1 MSSQGKTSVDQ
12 RTSALIS
19 VPVFLHPPIENHLP
33 GGIPS
38 SWKPHGGQG
47 YFHTSAT
54 RREAGLP
61 ELNTTRRSVS
71 VLQVKG
77 LSAGYGPIQ
86 VLRRI
91 TLHVSRGEIVAL
103 VGANGAGKSTLL
115 RALSGLHRPWEGE
128 ILFDAEPI
136 HRAPPDHIVRRGL
149 VQVPEARQLFPNMT
163 VRENVELGG
172 YVHGRKHVEASLRKV
187 FDLFPPLAAR
197 PGQKAGSLSGGEQ
210 QMLSI
215 ARALMARPRLL
226 VLDEPSMGLAPLLV
240 EEIYGT
246 IEALHREGTTVLLVE
261 QNAMGAL
268 AVAERAYVMES
279 GRIVLSGDA
288 SELMEHDDVQ
298 RAYLGKEY
306 RHKWER

>member
-1 MSSQGKTSVDQ
+1 M
-12 RTSALIS
+12 
-19 VPVFLHPPIENHLP
+19 
-33 GGIPS
+33 
-38 SWKPHGGQG
+38 
-47 YFHTSAT
+47 
-54 RREAGLP
+54 
-61 ELNTTRRSVS
+61 
-71 VLQVKG
+71 LQVKG
-77 LSAGYGPIQ
+77 LSARYGPIQ

-91 TLHVSRGEIVAL
+91 TFHVGSGEIVAL

-115 RALSGLHRPWEGE
+115 RTLSGLHRPSEGE
-128 ILFDAEPI
+128 ILFEGDPI
-136 HRAPPDHIVRRGL
+136 HRAQPDRIVRLGL

-163 VRENVELGG
+163 VRENIELGG
-172 YVHGRKHVEASLRKV
+172 YVHGRKHVEELLPKV

-197 PGQKAGSLSGGEQ
+197 LRQKAGSLSGGEQ

-226 VLDEPSMGLAPLLV
+226 VLDEPSMGLAPLVV
-240 EEIYGT
+240 EEIYHT
-246 IEALHREGTTVLLVE
+246 IETLHQQGTTILLVE

-268 AVAERAYVMES
+268 AVAERAYVLES

-306 RHKWER
+306 RYKWER